1 MTSWHEH
8 SFAAVSRSSVNK
20 QLWAAFVSL
29 LLPCLALQAQQDA
42 AGVYRQAR
50 DVVVL
55 IQGRHQ
61 IGSGVIIPGGCPAVV
76 LRCAVVLIVT
86 NYHVVSG
93 ENSVTV
99 KFVNGLELPA
109 TEVVASD
116 PDADLAILK
125 LEGATFAP
133 SELGDSGSL
142 AIGQRIF
149 VISNPL
155 GLEGSV
161 TEGLISALREV
172 QGRKLLQ
179 ISAPISPGSS
189 GGPVFDQQARVVGIA
204 TATIEGAQNV
214 NLAVPSA
221 MIQSLLGRPKA
232 GKLSELPARNV
243 GSASVSG
250 ILRRVSRYLLN
261 DMVGEAEAQ
270 LRAGIQEYEFE
281 SALRLEL
288 AKLLIRSGRSDE
300 ALQQLR
306 VCSKLAADQWQ
317 PVALIGHLYLQRWL
331 KDGRL
336 SDRQAAYQ
344 AYNGVLARPGLPPA
358 KRDSYRTLQASMR
371 DPVGLWATSDGRR
384 RYQVLARTGGGFSI
398 GTPLDEFKLYQPG
411 TSLDGYADRYLAFTV
426 VAGEFHVIDEQGK
439 YVGTSS
445 FMDASCGYQ
454 QALQIEIGPDGTTM
468 DVKGTINQVTGVRT
482 GMIQALGRKR
492 AEQMCKKPG
501 GSGLGLWL
509 TRLPTMEHFYDALG
523 VLNAETQPI
532 TVPEQ

>member
-1 MTSWHEH
+1 MTSWQGH
-8 SFAAVSRSSVNK
+8 SFAAVSKSARAK
-20 QLWAAFVSL
+20 QLWGASVSL
-29 LLPCLALQAQQDA
+29 LLLCHGLQAQQDA
-42 AGVYRQAR
+42 SGVYRQAR

-61 IGSGVIIPGGCPAVV
+61 IGSGVIIPGGCPVAV

-93 ENSVTV
+93 EDSVTV
-99 KFVNGLELPA
+99 KFVTGLELPA

-125 LEGATFAP
+125 LEGTTFAP
-133 SELGDSGSL
+133 SELGDSESL

-161 TEGLISALREV
+161 TEGLISAVREV

-189 GGPVFDQQARVVGIA
+189 GGPVFDEHARVVGIA

-214 NLAVPSA
+214 NLAIPSD
-221 MIQSLLGRPKA
+221 MIQALLSRPKA

-243 GSASVSG
+243 GSASVLA
-250 ILRRVSRYLLN
+250 ILRRVSRYLQN
-261 DMVGEAEAQ
+261 EMVEEAEAQ
-270 LRAGIQEYEFE
+270 LRTGIQEYEFD

-288 AKLLIRSGRSDE
+288 AKLLIRSGRSEE

-306 VCSKLAADQWQ
+306 VCIKLTVDEWQ
-317 PVALIGHLYLQRWL
+317 PVALMGHLYLQRWL

-336 SDRQAAYQ
+336 SDRQAAYE
-344 AYNGVLARPGLPPA
+344 AYSGLLVRPGLPPA
-358 KRDSYRTLQASMR
+358 KRDLYRTLHDSMR

-384 RYQVLARTGGGFSI
+384 RYQVLARTRGGFSI
-398 GTPLDEFKLYQPG
+398 GAPVDEFKLYQPG
-411 TSLDGYADRYLAFTV
+411 TSLDGYADRYLAFAV
-426 VAGEFHVIDEQGK
+426 VDGEFHVIDEQAK

-454 QALQIEIGPDGTTM
+454 QTLQIEIRPDGTTM
-468 DVKGTINQVTGVRT
+468 DIRGTIKQVTGVRT
-482 GMIQALGRKR
+482 SMIQALGRKR
-492 AEQMCKKPG
+492 AEQMCQKPG
-501 GSGLGLWL
+501 SSGLGMWL
-509 TRLPTMEHFYDALG
+509 TRLPTMEHLYDVQG
-523 VLNAETQPI
+523 MLNADIQPV